1 MKSKMLPKGEIYYAY
16 SNLYM
21 LWEANSMI
29 LKCGLWSQTFRIQIR
44 TLVQWKIGQI
54 LPHPKTLLLHGAEI
68 FGEMRDVKTLMLNNC
83 WPASSLSSLPPH
95 RYV

>member
-1 MKSKMLPKGEIYYAY
+1 MKSKMLPKGEIDYAY
-16 SNLYM
+16 SHLYM

-44 TLVQWKIGQI
+44 TLVQWKIGQM
-54 LPHPKTLLLHGAEI
+54 LPLPKPLLPHGAEI
-68 FGEMRDVKTLMLNNC
+68 LGEMRYVKTLMLNNC
-83 WPASSLSSLPPH
+83 WLASPLSPLPPH

>member
-1 MKSKMLPKGEIYYAY
+1 MKSKMLPKGELYSAY

-29 LKCGLWSQTFRIQIR
+29 LKCGLWSQTFSIQIR

-54 LPHPKTLLLHGAEI
+54 LLHPKPLLLHGAEI
-68 FGEMRDVKTLMLNNC
+68 LGELRDVKTLMLNNC
-83 WPASSLSSLPPH
+83 WPVSSLSPLPSH
-95 RYV
+95 RHV